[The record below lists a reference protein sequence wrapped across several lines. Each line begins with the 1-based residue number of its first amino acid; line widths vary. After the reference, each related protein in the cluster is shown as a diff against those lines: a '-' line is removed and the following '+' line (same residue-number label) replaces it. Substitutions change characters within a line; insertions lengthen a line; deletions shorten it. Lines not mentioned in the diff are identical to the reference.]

1 LVVDHGAA
9 VVGRQLGRDG
19 RTLRGNTRG
28 FELAASAEKCVEMHN
43 ETNWSLLYAK
53 YGQELQKRF
62 FGHFLKG
69 ENTGWSNQPRV

>member
-1 LVVDHGAA
+1 MPLLSAGNWGGMGAPA
-9 VVGRQLGRDG
+9 RQHPRI
-19 RTLRGNTRG
+19 RTGGISR
-28 FELAASAEKCVEMHN
+28 KCLEMHN

>member
-1 LVVDHGAA
+1 
-9 VVGRQLGRDG
+9 
-19 RTLRGNTRG
+19 
-28 FELAASAEKCVEMHN
+28 MHN
-43 ETNWSLLYAK
+43 ETSWSLLYGK